1 MRCWL
6 EGDKNI
12 MLKLDA
18 LFRYVERDTLMHK
31 LDPRTKFIVILIYSI
46 FIILSPSYTTQI
58 IIILLSSILAISA
71 KCFRNMMRSVLT
83 VTPFFLIILFANY
96 YFTRLDI
103 TAALTPSLRI
113 LSLVTVFTLFFLT
126 TSPDDFSTALDKS
139 GLPLTITLSFSL
151 ALKFI
156 PTMMQQINEVMEAQV
171 ARGLKLD
178 KGNILSRIRNYI
190 PILIP
195 VIILSI
201 KRSIEVAEAL
211 EVRGLD
217 LKAKRKPIVETS
229 MSWRDYIY
237 LALNTLIVVLL
248 TAIVIYLAIP

>member
-1 MRCWL
+1 
-6 EGDKNI
+6 
-12 MLKLDA
+12 MLRLDS
-18 LFRYVERDTLMHK
+18 LFRYVERDTFLHK
-31 LDPRTKFIVILIYSI
+31 LDPRTKFIVILMYTIYVI
-46 FIILSPSYTTQI
+46 FSPSYISQI
-58 IIILLSSILAISA
+58 VIISLSIVLALSARCLRNLL
-71 KCFRNMMRSVLT
+71 KSVLS
-83 VTPFFLIILFANY
+83 VAPFFLMVLAVNY
-96 YFTRLDI
+96 YFTRLDVMS
-103 TAALTPSLRI
+103 ALTPSLRI
-113 LSLVTVFTLFFLT
+113 LSLVTIFTLFFLT

-156 PTMMQQINEVMEAQV
+156 PTMMQQIHEVTEAQI

-178 KGNILSRIRNYI
+178 KGNVLGRIKNYI

-217 LKAKRKPIVETS
+217 LKAKRRPIIEPKLG
-229 MSWRDYIY
+229 WRDYIY
-237 LALNTLIVVLL
+237 LITNLVLIALLIVAVL
-248 TAIVIYLAIP
+248 YFSIP